1 MTPNGCLF
9 KHCLKKPY
17 YIGGGG
23 GGLHITKDSWEYE
36 IYTCLVTSNGKYQVQ
51 YTLTIVHV
59 HVLPSSTHCVQIK
72 ILIIRHVFT
81 SLFLWLLILL
91 LACYKN
97 KQNVVLIM
105 QYNRLFYIMDVFEKD
120 VKIFGSALLLT
131 SAWNADSNNYNTLE
145 IN

>member
-23 GGLHITKDSWEYE
+23 GGGCILQRIHENMKYTHAWSHQMGST
-36 IYTCLVTSNGKYQVQ
+36 IYTNNSTCTC
-51 YTLTIVHV
+51 T
-59 HVLPSSTHCVQIK
+59 SSTHCVQIK
-72 ILIIRHVFT
+72 ILIIRHGFT

-91 LACYKN
+91 LACNKN

-105 QYNRLFYIMDVFEKD
+105 QYNILFYIMDVFEKD

-131 SAWNADSNNYNTLE
+131 SA
-145 IN
+145 

>member
-1 MTPNGCLF
+1 MVVYLNIVWKSHTTL
-9 KHCLKKPY
+9 
-17 YIGGGG
+17 GGGG
-23 GGLHITKDSWEYE
+23 VAYYKGFMSIWNIHMPGHIKWEVY
-36 IYTCLVTSNGKYQVQ
+36 IYK

-91 LACYKN
+91 LACNKN

-131 SAWNADSNNYNTLE
+131 SAWNADSNNCNTLE

>member
-23 GGLHITKDSWEYE
+23 GLHITKDSWAYE

-91 LACYKN
+91 LACNKN

-105 QYNRLFYIMDVFEKD
+105 KYNRLFYIMDVFEKD

-131 SAWNADSNNYNTLE
+131 SAWNADSNNCNTLE

>member
-17 YIGGGG
+17 YIEGGG

-91 LACYKN
+91 LACNKN